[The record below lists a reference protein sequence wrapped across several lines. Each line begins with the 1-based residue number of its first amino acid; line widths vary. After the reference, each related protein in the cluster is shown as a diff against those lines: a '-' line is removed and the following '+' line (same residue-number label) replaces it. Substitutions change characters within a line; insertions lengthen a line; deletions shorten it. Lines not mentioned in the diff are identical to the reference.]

1 MSQQVSL
8 CMIRIEV
15 YGLYS
20 FLRGTIYEDFS
31 TMGGDWAR
39 SGPQNWLM
47 NEAADRFD

>member
-1 MSQQVSL
+1 MPQQVSPRI
-8 CMIRIEV
+8 IRAEV
-15 YGLYS
+15 YVLYS

-47 NEAADRFD
+47 NEEADRFD